1 MLSSRAGCTPL
12 LLSCIPLTKENKYCY
27 CDYLT
32 VPGFPDTRCPI
43 RWLDNILCLK
53 PYSQT
58 RVVKTRALIGAVAA
72 IPSIYEISTPPT
84 RSLSIVTFSVRL
96 KGTTLNCEWDSATA
110 PSLGRPQPMR
120 SFTPLKSISW
130 YKKKNL
136 CNERKRRG
144 KKLSGKNLMLGS
156 WGRRIGKINSIIR
169 KLSTKHSCIAY
180 FVVGL
185 YPQPFSW
192 FVFVSAVLYRNC
204 GA

>member
-1 MLSSRAGCTPL
+1 MLSSRADGTPL
-12 LLSCIPLTKENKYCY
+12 LLNCIPLTKENKYCY

-130 YKKKNL
+130 YKK
-136 CNERKRRG
+136 
-144 KKLSGKNLMLGS
+144 
-156 WGRRIGKINSIIR
+156 RIYVMKEKEGAKSCQGKIWCWAAGEEELER
-169 KLSTKHSCIAY
+169 
-180 FVVGL
+180 
-185 YPQPFSW
+185 
-192 FVFVSAVLYRNC
+192 
-204 GA
+204 